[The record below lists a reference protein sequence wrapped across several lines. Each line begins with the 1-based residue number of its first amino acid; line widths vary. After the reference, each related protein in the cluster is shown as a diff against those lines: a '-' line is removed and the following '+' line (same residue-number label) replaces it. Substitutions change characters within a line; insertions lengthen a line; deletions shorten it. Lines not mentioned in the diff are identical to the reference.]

1 LRSVAPFGDATH
13 VPAIIA
19 PGQFDAV
26 ANGLAVQRDDTVGSV
41 RMVYTAQPQ
50 YQQAAA
56 AIVATAGLID
66 GYLHTSA
73 GLLPIEASAQGGH
86 VGRAT
91 CRFAT
96 RLLTGYAIQQLSISA
111 SSTVRGKHLVRS
123 VFLDFADRFQKRDLA
138 HGPTRA

>member
-1 LRSVAPFGDATH
+1 RCSPAVPWRHRWPRGTGYRHAGYVGHQQASAKPAGSVVLRSVAPFGDATH

-96 RLLTGYAIQQLSISA
+96 RLL
-111 SSTVRGKHLVRS
+111 
-123 VFLDFADRFQKRDLA
+123 
-138 HGPTRA
+138 